1 MDINNNEFAIKFRH
15 YFTLRR
21 EAVRSRFTWSVSKK
35 ILLLILMM
43 TWMCNGGGNGG
54 GDVKQ
59 VNHSSIQDNSL
70 SNCAYEHRKFFFLE
84 VSMVVGRKKDMI
96 KSRNNNTIGLGKNSK
111 SKARSGEPEI
121 IGKEIV
127 IKFV

>member
-43 TWMCNGGGNGG
+43 TWMCNGEGNGG

-59 VNHSSIQDNSL
+59 VNHLRYKITPLAIVPMNTESFSFW
-70 SNCAYEHRKFFFLE
+70 RFLW
-84 VSMVVGRKKDMI
+84 
-96 KSRNNNTIGLGKNSK
+96 
-111 SKARSGEPEI
+111 
-121 IGKEIV
+121 
-127 IKFV
+127 